1 MSLLAV
7 DAAEIFKWIGYI
19 VVAMLCFMFMI
30 VVHELGHYTAGKLL
44 GFRINEFSVGFGPAI
59 LQRKKKSGEVFS
71 IRCIPAG
78 GFCAF
83 EGEDEEESERPDAF
97 NAKPVW
103 KRIIVLAAGVTF
115 NFVSAIVILNFFF
128 MGYGEAVPRVN
139 TAHEYTDGA
148 EQPFEEGDMILS
160 IDGEKMYC
168 LIDPGKLQAAFADGK
183 AHTVEVMRNGE
194 KIVFE
199 AGLHEYV
206 LEETDDSGATI
217 ETEQTGLGL
226 SYSFAPYKLNYGE
239 ALGRSFTFSGEV
251 VKLTFKAIGQLF
263 TGDAKVGDTMGGTVT
278 AVSAL
283 VELTQSGAPAIA
295 YGVAVLSLSIALM
308 NILPLPALD
317 GMRIVFAA
325 IEGIRRKPLNRKV
338 EAIIHTIGLFLLLG
352 LAITFDLLHFFG

>member
-1 MSLLAV
+1 MLLLSV

-19 VVAMLCFMFMI
+19 IVAMLCFMFMI

-44 GFRINEFSVGFGPAI
+44 GFKINEFAVGFGPAI
-59 LQRKKKSGEVFS
+59 FKKTKKNGEVFS
-71 IRCIPAG
+71 LRCIPAG

-83 EGEDEEESERPDAF
+83 EGEDEEEGERPDAF

-128 MGYGEAVPRVN
+128 MGYGEAVPHVG
-139 TAHEYTDGA
+139 AIYEYTDGA
-148 EQPFEEGDMILS
+148 EQQFQEGDLILS
-160 IDGEKMYC
+160 VDGTKMYC
-168 LIDPGKLQAAFADGK
+168 MIDPSKLASSFVGGGAHEVVVLRDGEEVTL
-183 AHTVEVMRNGE
+183 TVEKHTYDQVVTDELGGE
-194 KIVFE
+194 VVTP
-199 AGLHEYV
+199 A
-206 LEETDDSGATI
+206 
-217 ETEQTGLGL
+217 TGLGISFTL
-226 SYSFAPYKLNYGE
+226 SPYKLSYGE

-263 TGDAKVGDTMGGTVT
+263 TGDAKVSETMGGTVT
-278 AVSAL
+278 AVSSL
-283 VELTQSGAPAIA
+283 VQLTSSGAPAIA

-317 GMRIVFAA
+317 GMRIVFAV

-338 EAIIHTIGLFLLLG
+338 EGVIHTVGLFLLLG